1 MKKFIFT
8 VMAAFALTAC
18 QESLEDRC
26 AREAKEYTEKKC
38 PVQINPSTTIDS
50 MTFDK
55 ATHTVHY
62 HYTLSGAGDNPEVIS
77 KLNPRKILIDE
88 LKNSTSVRGYKEAG
102 YSFAYTYYSASNKGK
117 KLFDVLI
124 KEKDYK

>member
-1 MKKFIFT
+1 
-8 VMAAFALTAC
+8 MATITLSSC

-26 AREAKEYTEKKC
+26 AREAREYTEKKC
-38 PVQINPSTTIDS
+38 PARISENTTIDS

-62 HYTLSGAGDNPEVIS
+62 HYTISGQGDDPEVMK
-77 KLNPRKILIDE
+77 KLNPRQVLIDE
-88 LKNSTSVRGYKEAG
+88 IKNSTSVRSFKEAG